1 MMKTTTFLV
10 SFLFLLNFSFAQ
22 EMKIKYD
29 MVMKSGNPEMQAQL
43 QMTEGSTLTIYVK
56 DALSRTEMEMGALM
70 KTTTIIDIE
79 KKKGLM
85 FMDGMLGKQAAP
97 FEGSDFEKYNS
108 KENELEIEYINETK
122 KILGYK
128 CKKAL
133 LFMEEDN
140 VEMTFWYTEDLAGSE
155 AYLGEYSK
163 FGIPG
168 VALEYSIEQPEVT
181 MKFVA
186 VEVNTSLKDAK
197 GLFDLKVPSGYTEK
211 SFGEINNMFGQ

>member
-1 MMKTTTFLV
+1 MMMKTTTFLV

-140 VEMTFWYTEDLAGSE
+140 VEMTFLYT
-155 AYLGEYSK
+155 
-163 FGIPG
+163 
-168 VALEYSIEQPEVT
+168 
-181 MKFVA
+181 
-186 VEVNTSLKDAK
+186 
-197 GLFDLKVPSGYTEK
+197 
-211 SFGEINNMFGQ
+211 